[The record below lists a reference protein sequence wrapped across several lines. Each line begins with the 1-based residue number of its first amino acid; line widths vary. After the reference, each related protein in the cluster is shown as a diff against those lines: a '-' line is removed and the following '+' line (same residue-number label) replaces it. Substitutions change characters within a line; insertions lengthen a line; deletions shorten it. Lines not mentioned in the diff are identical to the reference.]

1 MNKSTR
7 QERKKKQVY
16 ANRDSYLTEL
26 NRLKHQLS

>member
-1 MNKSTR
+1 MIKGTK

-26 NRLKHQLS
+26 NRLKNQLS